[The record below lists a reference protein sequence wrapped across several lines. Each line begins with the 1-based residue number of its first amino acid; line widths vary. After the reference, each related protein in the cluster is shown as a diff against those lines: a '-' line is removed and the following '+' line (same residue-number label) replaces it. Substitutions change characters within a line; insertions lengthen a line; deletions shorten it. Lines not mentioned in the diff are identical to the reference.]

1 MTPAKSP
8 KKPRRTPAPQRTTV
22 PRTPVTGISP
32 DEQIVGAPFL
42 GKVRA
47 YDAKKHEMTIL
58 LEEGVSAGDAVRV
71 KGRDTDLSQ
80 RVERLVVGKR
90 CVQSALAGETVACSV
105 ADRVRVGDAV
115 YKVRTS

>member
-1 MTPAKSP
+1 MPSTKRPKSAKTAKPAE
-8 KKPRRTPAPQRTTV
+8 PR
-22 PRTPVTGISP
+22 RTPVTGISP

-47 YDAKKHEMTIL
+47 YDAKSGEMTIR
-58 LEEGVSAGDAVRV
+58 LEESVSNGDALRV

-80 RVERLVVGKR
+80 RVERLCVGKH
-90 CVQSALAGETVACSV
+90 CVQSALAGETVVVAV

-115 YKVRTS
+115 YKVRTP

>member
-1 MTPAKSP
+1 MPSKSP
-8 KKPRRTPAPQRTTV
+8 KKTRRPAPLK
-22 PRTPVTGISP
+22 RTPVSGISP

-47 YDAKKHEMTIL
+47 FNAKTQEMTIA
-58 LEEGVSAGDAVRV
+58 LEESLSTGDALRV
-71 KGRDTDLSQ
+71 KGRETDLSQ

-90 CVQSALAGETVACSV
+90 CVQSALAGETVVCAV

-115 YKVRTS
+115 YKVRTK

>member
-1 MTPAKSP
+1 MPSSKPP
-8 KKPRRTPAPQRTTV
+8 KKTPKPTPL
-22 PRTPVTGISP
+22 PRTPVSGISP

-47 YDAKKHEMTIL
+47 YDAKHHEMTIL
-58 LEEGVSAGDAVRV
+58 LEVPVSAGDALRV

-90 CVQSALAGETVACSV
+90 CVQSALAGETVVCSV

-115 YKVRTS
+115 YKVRNT

>member
-1 MTPAKSP
+1 MPSKPP
-8 KKPRRTPAPQRTTV
+8 KKPRHAAPV
-22 PRTPVTGISP
+22 HRTPVTGISP

-47 YDAKKHEMTIL
+47 YDAKKNEMTIL
-58 LEEGVSAGDAVRV
+58 LEFPVSTGDALRV

-90 CVQSALAGETVACSV
+90 CVQSALPGETVSFSV
-105 ADRVRVGDAV
+105 ADRVKVGDAV
-115 YKVRTS
+115 YKVRGT

>member
-1 MTPAKSP
+1 MPSSKP
-8 KKPRRTPAPQRTTV
+8 KKTPQPSALPRRTPI
-22 PRTPVTGISP
+22 TGISP

-47 YDAKKHEMTIL
+47 YDAKKNEMTIL
-58 LEEGVSAGDAVRV
+58 LEEPLSAGDALRV

-80 RVERLVVGKR
+80 RVERLCVGKR
-90 CVQSALAGETVACSV
+90 CMQSALAGETVVCSV

>member
-1 MTPAKSP
+1 MPSP
-8 KKPRRTPAPQRTTV
+8 KIPKKAPKTKPLQ
-22 PRTPVTGISP
+22 RTPVSGISP

-58 LEEGVSAGDAVRV
+58 LEEPLSAGDALRV

-80 RVERLVVGKR
+80 RVERLSVGKR
-90 CVQSALAGETVACSV
+90 CVQSALSGETVACSV

-115 YKVRTS
+115 YKVRAK

>member
-1 MTPAKSP
+1 MR
-8 KKPRRTPAPQRTTV
+8 KKPIMPSSKP
-22 PRTPVTGISP
+22 PKPPLHKTPVTGISP

-47 YDAKKHEMTIL
+47 YDAKKQEMTIL
-58 LEEGVSAGDAVRV
+58 LEHPVSAGDALRV
-71 KGRDTDLSQ
+71 KGKDTDLSQ
-80 RVERLVVGKR
+80 RVERLCVGKR

-115 YKVRTS
+115 YKVRGT

>member
-1 MTPAKSP
+1 MT
-8 KKPRRTPAPQRTTV
+8 KPFH
-22 PRTPVTGISP
+22 RTPVSGISP

-47 YDAKKHEMTIL
+47 YDAKKQEMTIF
-58 LEEGVSAGDAVRV
+58 LEEPLSAGDALRV
-71 KGRDTDLSQ
+71 KGSETDLSQ
-80 RVERLVVGKR
+80 RVERLTVGKR
-90 CVQSALAGETVACSV
+90 CVQSALSGETVVCSV

>member
-1 MTPAKSP
+1 MPSS
-8 KKPRRTPAPQRTTV
+8 KPLKRARKPAPLQ
-22 PRTPVTGISP
+22 RTPVSGISP

-47 YDAKKHEMTIL
+47 YDAKKHVMTIV
-58 LEEGVSAGDAVRV
+58 LEEPVSTGDAVRV

-80 RVERLVVGKR
+80 RIERLVVGKR
-90 CVQSALAGETVACSV
+90 CVQSALTGETVACSV

-115 YKVRTS
+115 YKVRSS